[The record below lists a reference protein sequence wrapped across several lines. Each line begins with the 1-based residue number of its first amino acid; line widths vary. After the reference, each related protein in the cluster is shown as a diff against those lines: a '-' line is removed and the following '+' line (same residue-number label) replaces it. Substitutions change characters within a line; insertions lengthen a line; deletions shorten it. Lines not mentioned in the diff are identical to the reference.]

1 MYSGSGALLCV
12 RFTETKIDAH
22 VCNNAQCHE
31 HACIFA
37 EPKGEASNRDAL
49 SARLYICMY
58 I

>member
-12 RFTETKIDAH
+12 RFTGTKIDAD
-22 VCNNAQCHE
+22 VCNYAQCHE

-49 SARLYICMY
+49 YICMY